1 MRECSPQI
9 QSFLRSALKRSQ
21 FLFSVMILA
30 VVVNTS
36 AAQQQKTSD
45 LLTYYLQARTRQ
57 IATDKASSGNF
68 RLTYLPLDLL
78 DTKAQVIQTQLNELS
93 WNDLLASLPEP
104 LETFGISSIRL
115 ISRLESGSYTK
126 LFSEADWSFMG
137 STTRSAI
144 DTMKTADIRARLE
157 YHYGAPTQTLA
168 EIGYPDSLR
177 REDVVEFEYWF
188 LANGNIPVTILDVN
202 GPWDRGIVLAAE
214 MKYRSKLDLIKK
226 ILFEQLTKQPNRK
239 QFIDYYYN
247 FDQRAWYLTGFDGVR
262 FFDQRIKRPDLT
274 MGRPSPALISER
286 STDN

>member
-68 RLTYLPLDLL
+68 RLTYLALDLL

-188 LANGNIPVTILDVN
+188 LANGNIPVTNLDVN

-226 ILFEQLTKQPNRK
+226 TLFEQLTKQPNRK

>member
-21 FLFSVMILA
+21 FVFSVMILA

-78 DTKAQVIQTQLNELS
+78 DTKAQVIQSQLNELS

-104 LETFGISSIRL
+104 LETFGISSVRL

-226 ILFEQLTKQPNRK
+226 TLFEQLSKQPNRK

>member
-68 RLTYLPLDLL
+68 RLTYLALDLL

-226 ILFEQLTKQPNRK
+226 TLFEQLTKQPNRK

>member
-1 MRECSPQI
+1 MKCN
-9 QSFLRSALKRSQ
+9 
-21 FLFSVMILA
+21 LFVLSVMILGF
-30 VVVNTS
+30 VVNIC

-45 LLTYYLQARTRQ
+45 LLTYYLHARTRQ
-57 IATDKASSGNF
+57 IATDKASSGNLK
-68 RLTYLPLDLL
+68 LTYLPLERL
-78 DTKAQVIQTQLNELS
+78 DTKAQVIQSQLDELS

-115 ISRLESGSYTK
+115 ISRIESGSYAT

-188 LANGNIPVTILDVN
+188 LANGTIPVTILDVN

-226 ILFEQLTKQPNRK
+226 TIFEQLTKQPSRK
-239 QFIDYYYN
+239 QFVDYYYN
-247 FDQRAWYLTGFDGVR
+247 IDQRTWYLTGFDGVR
-262 FFDQRIKRPDLT
+262 FFDQPVKRPDLK

-286 STDN
+286 NTDN

>member
-202 GPWDRGIVLAAE
+202 GPLDRGIVLAAE

-226 ILFEQLTKQPNRK
+226 TLFEQLTKQPNRK

>member
-1 MRECSPQI
+1 M
-9 QSFLRSALKRSQ
+9 
-21 FLFSVMILA
+21 
-30 VVVNTS
+30 
-36 AAQQQKTSD
+36 
-45 LLTYYLQARTRQ
+45 
-57 IATDKASSGNF
+57 
-68 RLTYLPLDLL
+68 
-78 DTKAQVIQTQLNELS
+78 
-93 WNDLLASLPEP
+93 
-104 LETFGISSIRL
+104 
-115 ISRLESGSYTK
+115 
-126 LFSEADWSFMG
+126 
-137 STTRSAI
+137 
-144 DTMKTADIRARLE
+144 
-157 YHYGAPTQTLA
+157 
-168 EIGYPDSLR
+168 R

-226 ILFEQLTKQPNRK
+226 TLFEQLTKQPNRK

>member
-226 ILFEQLTKQPNRK
+226 TLFEQLTKQPNRK

-262 FFDQRIKRPDLT
+262 FFDQRIKRPDLNHGT
-274 MGRPSPALISER
+274 TIPGVNL
-286 STDN
+286 

>member
-226 ILFEQLTKQPNRK
+226 TLFEQLTKQPNRK